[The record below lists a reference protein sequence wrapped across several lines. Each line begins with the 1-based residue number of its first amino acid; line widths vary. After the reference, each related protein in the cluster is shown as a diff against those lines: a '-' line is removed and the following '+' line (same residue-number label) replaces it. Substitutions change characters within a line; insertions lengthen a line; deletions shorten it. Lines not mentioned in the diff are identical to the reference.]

1 MYHIRDTGSN
11 TRGEHVEL
19 KHGQRREIEIGNREK
34 KKKRK
39 KTRARER
46 YEEYRQVGGYSGTKV
61 NRGRGGR
68 DREEEGCVIKAIGT
82 RVRQ

>member
-19 KHGQRREIEIGNREK
+19 KHGQRREIEIGNREEKEK
-34 KKKRK
+34 KEK

-46 YEEYRQVGGYSGTKV
+46 YEEYRQVGGIFG
-61 NRGRGGR
+61 NQG
-68 DREEEGCVIKAIGT
+68 E
-82 RVRQ
+82 

>member
-34 KKKRK
+34 KKKKRK
-39 KTRARER
+39 EKKETRARER
-46 YEEYRQVGGYSGTKV
+46 YEEYRQVGW
-61 NRGRGGR
+61 
-68 DREEEGCVIKAIGT
+68 VIRNQGE
-82 RVRQ
+82 

>member
-34 KKKRK
+34 KEKEKRK
-39 KTRARER
+39 DEST
-46 YEEYRQVGGYSGTKV
+46 
-61 NRGRGGR
+61 
-68 DREEEGCVIKAIGT
+68 
-82 RVRQ
+82 

>member
-39 KTRARER
+39 RK
-46 YEEYRQVGGYSGTKV
+46 K
-61 NRGRGGR
+61 R
-68 DREEEGCVIKAIGT
+68 DEST
-82 RVRQ
+82 

>member
-34 KKKRK
+34 KKKK
-39 KTRARER
+39 KRREH
-46 YEEYRQVGGYSGTKV
+46 V
-61 NRGRGGR
+61 RGMRNIDRLGDIREPRGIEGE
-68 DREEEGCVIKAIGT
+68 REEIARKRDVS
-82 RVRQ
+82 